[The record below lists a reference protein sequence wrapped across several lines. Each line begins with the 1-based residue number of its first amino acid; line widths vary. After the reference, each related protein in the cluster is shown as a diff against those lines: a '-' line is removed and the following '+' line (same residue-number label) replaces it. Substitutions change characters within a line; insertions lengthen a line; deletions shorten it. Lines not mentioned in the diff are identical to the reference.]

1 VRNALVGGLVVWRFE
16 ETDGSS
22 VDDAVDATG
31 DALDG
36 EGVARVVEV
45 VAEGL
50 GNVVAAVMVA
60 ELCAAVVI
68 EVEME
73 AAIVTVIAIESDAA
87 AQPLR
92 S

>member
-1 VRNALVGGLVVWRFE
+1 VVRNALVGGLVVWWFE

-22 VDDAVDATG
+22 VGDVVGATG

-45 VAEGL
+45 VAERV

-60 ELCAAVVI
+60 ELGAAAV
-68 EVEME
+68 VEME